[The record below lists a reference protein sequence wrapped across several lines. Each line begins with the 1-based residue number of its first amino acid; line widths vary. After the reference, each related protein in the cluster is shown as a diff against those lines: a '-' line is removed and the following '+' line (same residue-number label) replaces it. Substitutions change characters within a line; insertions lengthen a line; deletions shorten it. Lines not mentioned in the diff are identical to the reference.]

1 MLSPYLAEW
10 DGITATPP
18 LLAGRQHVVYSR
30 ATFIQTESSNSFD
43 MAHMPH
49 KPITS
54 PPRALRA
61 AIAGLRLNLLLLP

>member
-1 MLSPYLAEW
+1 M
-10 DGITATPP
+10 
-18 LLAGRQHVVYSR
+18 VYSR